1 MQKSNEWRAKHK
13 TLWTWPVIGA
23 TWRILDYSMSAG
35 DMKVFFIAVSQSK
48 ADKPHL
54 RINHRFLCL
63 QPVTTE
69 ELKADA
75 VTQSGR
81 KKKSNVTMSSMESAL
96 WDRRPRRN
104 LSQFA
109 VFFLRILTVVDFDGC
124 LKCQASSP
132 RSSDHLRRWV
142 DTSVKLSVNTGGRN
156 LGLKAVWL
164 EKVWKHV

>member
-63 QPVTTE
+63 QTVTTE

-81 KKKSNVTMSSMESAL
+81 KKKAMSRCPAWNQPCETEGHVAISASL
-96 WDRRPRRN
+96 
-104 LSQFA
+104 L
-109 VFFLRILTVVDFDGC
+109 VFFCEFWQLSILTVVSSVRRVRRDLRITLEGELIRLSSC
-124 LKCQASSP
+124 LSTQVEEIL
-132 RSSDHLRRWV
+132 D
-142 DTSVKLSVNTGGRN
+142 
-156 LGLKAVWL
+156 LKPCD
-164 EKVWKHV
+164 

>member
-35 DMKVFFIAVSQSK
+35 DMYHRAKLTNPTSGSITDFCAFKQSQ
-48 ADKPHL
+48 L
-54 RINHRFLCL
+54 RNWRRM
-63 QPVTTE
+63 
-69 ELKADA
+69 
-75 VTQSGR
+75 QSGR
-81 KKKSNVTMSSMESAL
+81 EKKPMSRCPAWNQPCETEGHVATSASL
-96 WDRRPRRN
+96 
-104 LSQFA
+104 L
-109 VFFLRILTVVDFDGC
+109 FFLRILTVVDFDGC

>member
-81 KKKSNVTMSSMESAL
+81 KKSNVTMSSMEVL
-96 WDRRPRRN
+96 VRPKAT
-104 LSQFA
+104 SQPQPVCW

>member
-63 QPVTTE
+63 QTVTTE

-75 VTQSGR
+75 VR
-81 KKKSNVTMSSMESAL
+81 KGKKTMSRCPAWNQPCETEGHVATSASL
-96 WDRRPRRN
+96 
-104 LSQFA
+104 L
-109 VFFLRILTVVDFDGC
+109 FFLRILTVVDFDGC